1 MVMFIGDE
9 EREGLTAADVVV
21 VIVIVDVDVVGTE
34 QIELSFDPVVPA
46 DVDSL

>member
-9 EREGLTAADVVV
+9 EREGLTAAGDVVVV
-21 VIVIVDVDVVGTE
+21 VIVVVGTE
-34 QIELSFDPVVPA
+34 QIELSFDPAVPA